1 MLKFTYNDVT
11 DCLML
16 KNNEGKLID
25 YKFYNHYSISSLS
38 ITEFM
43 EMIKKDIEEIG
54 NKLSLEN
61 YIINLLD

>member
-16 KNNEGKLID
+16 KNNEGELID
-25 YKFYNHYSISSLS
+25 HKFYNHYSIANLS
-38 ITEFM
+38 IAEFM
-43 EMIKKDIEEIG
+43 LMIKKDIEEIG
-54 NKLSLEN
+54 NKHNLEN